1 MNKESLMSQFIMRK
15 MEYEDESIVLQE
27 LQEKPMSE
35 GQVHDILT
43 RGLSS
48 TEKANTIKRYT
59 PLLKELRGKGMIIP
73 DNQISFKDFVESNP
87 GCLIMRESSYYQME
101 LQEVS
106 AFKQAKSNRNTP
118 FKMYSDMPLS
128 QTGQGGDFVHH
139 YITRGKYTGFG
150 WKVKTHLI
158 STENGAVTN
167 EDDLGKLQA
176 ARSIYA
182 QGRKE
187 IDAILIQ
194 LNLDPVPLEK
204 RGYGLTSAG
213 IGGSRVSL

>member
-48 TEKANTIKRYT
+48 TEKANAIKRYT

-87 GCLIMRESSYYQME
+87 GCLILRESSYYQME

-118 FKMYSDMPLS
+118 FKMYRNMLLP
-128 QTGQGGDFVHH
+128 QTGQGGYF
-139 YITRGKYTGFG
+139 IGTKNMIF
-150 WKVKTHLI
+150 
-158 STENGAVTN
+158 
-167 EDDLGKLQA
+167 
-176 ARSIYA
+176 
-182 QGRKE
+182 
-187 IDAILIQ
+187 
-194 LNLDPVPLEK
+194 LN
-204 RGYGLTSAG
+204 
-213 IGGSRVSL
+213 

>member
-73 DNQISFKDFVESNP
+73 DNQISFKDFVENNP
-87 GCLIMRESSYYQME
+87 GCLIRDYLLY
-101 LQEVS
+101 
-106 AFKQAKSNRNTP
+106 A
-118 FKMYSDMPLS
+118 
-128 QTGQGGDFVHH
+128 
-139 YITRGKYTGFG
+139 ITYFL
-150 WKVKTHLI
+150 V
-158 STENGAVTN
+158 
-167 EDDLGKLQA
+167 
-176 ARSIYA
+176 Y
-182 QGRKE
+182 
-187 IDAILIQ
+187 
-194 LNLDPVPLEK
+194 P
-204 RGYGLTSAG
+204 
-213 IGGSRVSL
+213 